1 MLDERGI
8 EYAYREYTQEPLSRD
23 ELERV
28 FSMLEVSPK
37 ALLRK
42 NDKAYKDNGLS
53 GDESDAELLGL
64 MVEHPTLLQ
73 RPIAILGGNAI
84 VGRPAERILELF

>member
-1 MLDERGI
+1 LLDERGTT
-8 EYAYREYTQEPLSRD
+8 YAYREYTQEPLSRD

-28 FSMLEVSPK
+28 FSMLGVSPK

-42 NDKAYKDNGLS
+42 NDKAYKENGLS
-53 GDESDAELLGL
+53 GNESDSRLLDL

-73 RPIAILGGNAI
+73 RPIAILGEKAV
-84 VGRPAERILELF
+84 VGRPAERILELL